1 MVRAELDPMLNG
13 NQRLP
18 SGVRPIRYALTLWLD
33 PGARGFEGEV
43 RIDVVVDAPTEQI
56 RLHGRGFEVQ
66 QASARRL
73 AAGAGHETDTDEAIA
88 LTARFGPAGGMALD
102 AARAVEPGRWCLRVR
117 WRAALGE
124 VPEGL
129 YRVGHRGATYL
140 FTQFEPLAARRV
152 FPCFDEPGFKV
163 PFAVTLVTP
172 PGLVALAN
180 TPVAE
185 RGPEEAGEAPGD
197 GDAGRVRHVFAPTPP
212 LPTYLVAFAV
222 GPFEVSAADDVARG
236 AEPGAPI
243 RVVTTA
249 GSGHLARF
257 ALDITPGIVASLA
270 RRCGR
275 PLPYRKL
282 DLVGVPDFSAG
293 AMENVGL
300 VTFRERL
307 LLLDRETA
315 SASDRMWATIVI
327 AHELAHMWFGNLVT
341 MGWWDDLW
349 LNEAFATDLETRVT
363 DDVAPDFDAGLEA
376 IRETGAVMEHDALA
390 EARAVRQP
398 IVDGGDVLNAFDGI
412 TYGKGAALLRMT
424 RGWLGDA
431 AFDAGV
437 DAYLTA
443 HAHGTAGTDDLLV
456 ALGRASGEPVPGV
469 LSTFLDQAGVPLVRA
484 ELVDDGRTVE
494 LRQRRYGVHG
504 SAPSVPWRIP
514 LVLRYGAGDA
524 VYEQP
529 VLLQRPVQRITLD
542 VAPDWLHPNGH
553 EQAYVRWQLAPA
565 ALAALIGERLEQLT
579 LAERVALPSHLW
591 AQLEIGALPVETMLD
606 CFAALARDP
615 HRLVYGGVVRAL
627 RHLGRRVVP
636 AEGADAF
643 ARWVRALLRPRLDQI
658 GATPRADETDHDR
671 LARPELVEALAEHG
685 RDAGLIAAMTKALG
699 ALLDGLAG
707 SDAGRLQVAAPVA
720 ALGGDAALLDRLIA
734 AIPQA
739 PTPGHRVALIK
750 AVGGFTDAA
759 LVDRGLSVF
768 LGDVVRA
775 QDVFTLLRPATRR
788 PDTRRRLIDWLD
800 AHYPAVARKV
810 GAEMAAHL
818 PELFTGCSSL
828 DERTRVVAL
837 FTPDERRPP
846 GLDRLLRQTLE
857 AIDRNV
863 RLAGRIGRSLSAYV
877 AKRVDD
883 RPEGTSTRPV

>member
-1 MVRAELDPMLNG
+1 MARSELDPKLNG

-18 SGVRPIRYALTLWLD
+18 RGVRPTRYALTLWLD
-33 PGARGFEGEV
+33 PAAARFEGEV
-43 RIDVVVDAPTEQI
+43 RIDVMVEAPTARI
-56 RLHGRGFEVQ
+56 RLHGRDFEVGD
-66 QASARRL
+66 ATATRL
-73 AAGAGHETDTDEAIA
+73 ADDGAAGGDGAAAETVGEPVA

-102 AARAVEPGRWCLRVR
+102 AARALDVGAWRLRARWT
-117 WRAALGE
+117 AALGD
-124 VPEGL
+124 VPEGM
-129 YRVGHRGATYL
+129 YRVEHGGAPYL

-152 FPCFDEPGFKV
+152 FPCFDEPAFKA
-163 PFAVTLVTP
+163 PFAVTLVAP
-172 PGLVALAN
+172 KALVALAN
-180 TPVAE
+180 TPRIEQSE
-185 RGPEEAGEAPGD
+185 REGE
-197 GDAGRVRHVFAPTPP
+197 VRHVFAPTPP

-222 GPFEVSAADDVARG
+222 GPFELSEVVRG
-236 AEPGAPI
+236 GEASGGAPI

-257 ALDITPGIVASLA
+257 ALDITPGIVDALA

-307 LLLDRETA
+307 LLLDRASA

-424 RGWLGDA
+424 RGWLGDT

-456 ALGRASGEPVPGV
+456 ALGEASGEPVPGV

-494 LRQRRYGVHG
+494 LRQRRYGLKEHP
-504 SAPSVPWRIP
+504 ASVPWKIP
-514 LVLRYGAGDA
+514 LVLRYGVGDT
-524 VYEQP
+524 VHERR
-529 VLLQRPVQRITLD
+529 VLLERPVQRVTLD
-542 VAPDWLHPNGH
+542 AAPEWLHPNGD
-553 EQAYVRWQLAPA
+553 EQAYVRWQLPPA
-565 ALAALIGERLEQLT
+565 ALGSLLAERLDVLT
-579 LAERVALPSHLW
+579 APERVALPSHLW
-591 AQLEIGALPVETMLD
+591 ALLEIGALPVETMLD
-606 CFAALARDP
+606 GYAALADDP
-615 HRLVYGGVVRAL
+615 HRLVFGGVVRAL

-636 AEGADAF
+636 VEGGEAF
-643 ARWVRALLRPRLDQI
+643 AAWVRQLLRPQLDRI
-658 GATPRADETDHDR
+658 GTTARADEGDHAR
-671 LARPELVEALAEHG
+671 LARPELVEALAEQG
-685 RDAGLIAAMTKALG
+685 RDRALIAAMTETLH
-699 ALLDGLAG
+699 ALLDDLADA
-707 SDAGRLQVAAPVA
+707 DAGKLQIAAPVA
-720 ALGGDAALLDRLIA
+720 ALGGDAALLDRLVA
-734 AIPQA
+734 AIPHA

-750 AVGGFTDAA
+750 ALGGFTDAA
-759 LVDRGLSVF
+759 LVDRGLAVF
-768 LGDVVRA
+768 LTDAVRA
-775 QDVFTLLRPATRR
+775 QDVFTLMRPATRR
-788 PDTRRRLIDWLD
+788 PDTRRRLLGWLD
-800 AHYPAVARKV
+800 DNHAAVARKV
-810 GAEMAAHL
+810 GSEMAAHL

-828 DERTRVVAL
+828 DERTAVVAL
-837 FTPDERRPP
+837 FAPEERRPP

-863 RLAGRIGRSLSAYV
+863 RLAGRIGRSVSAYV
-877 AKRVDD
+877 SKRAD
-883 RPEGTSTRPV
+883 GTPTPSRERSA